1 MLNKDL
7 RDVRESPRPHRH
19 PEDSIP
25 WEGTARAEALR

>member
-7 RDVRESPRPHRH
+7 RDVRESPRPHGH

-25 WEGTARAEALR
+25 REGTAHAEALR